1 MISVISGT
9 PTVYAQDLA
18 IKKAFELA
26 KLKPRQTV
34 LDLGCGNARS
44 LIIAAKK
51 FRAKGIGVE
60 ISPFYFL
67 LAKLNIL
74 IKGEDKNIKIYYGN
88 ILNQEKLV
96 QEADLVYLYLF
107 EELLE
112 KLEPIL
118 FKTLQQEATIVS
130 VAFKFKRHKPYLTS
144 QNPRINLY
152 KI

>member
-1 MISVISGT
+1 
-9 PTVYAQDLA
+9 
-18 IKKAFELA
+18 
-26 KLKPRQTV
+26 
-34 LDLGCGNARS
+34 
-44 LIIAAKK
+44 
-51 FRAKGIGVE
+51 
-60 ISPFYFL
+60 